1 MVFFKREPPVLTT
14 DCYEDDS
21 SSETSTHLPDTPL
34 LTPEQRSPIS
44 SRSHSPSALSSAA
57 RPDGTPTSLTN
68 SSLPML
74 DAESLGSS
82 SMGSQ
87 LNSRHHHHHRHRSGD
102 HPANQKPSLLK
113 SCVGKESSTPV
124 SERKTAVAM
133 KLAQAQVRLTSRCRP
148 EESLYVVQ

>member
-14 DCYEDDS
+14 DCYDEDS

-34 LTPEQRSPIS
+34 LTPEQRSPAS
-44 SRSHSPSALSSAA
+44 SRSHSPSPLSSA
-57 RPDGTPTSLTN
+57 RPDGTTSSATN

-74 DAESLGSS
+74 DAESLGS
-82 SMGSQ
+82 MGSR
-87 LNSRHHHHHRHRSGD
+87 LNSRHSD
-102 HPANQKPSLLK
+102 SANQKPSLLK

-133 KLAQAQVRLTSRCRP
+133 KLAQAQVR
-148 EESLYVVQ
+148 